1 MRKLK
6 LDFIAGELRR
16 IALCAVGFALC
27 LFLLSRFYQEFAS
40 LRLPLLLGAAAVIV
54 LAALRAAMQLRA
66 AMGGLNDSD
75 MYILEKEY
83 PASHPV
89 YKVWQGEIHLLPSFI
104 VCRNRGRLLLLPL
117 HRIEKVEERFDR
129 TAAARIPF
137 MRCTLDAGKTL
148 SIGFSP
154 GRPQDSDAVFA
165 WLTQRLGGEKIR
177 RCR

>member
-16 IALCAVGFALC
+16 IALCAVGFVLC
-27 LFLLSRFYQEFAS
+27 LLILSRFYQEFAS
-40 LRLPLLLGAAAVIV
+40 LRLPLLLGAAAVIA

-66 AMGGLNDSD
+66 GMNGLNDSD
-75 MYILEKEY
+75 VYVLEKEY
-83 PASHPV
+83 QAPHPV
-89 YKVWQGEIHLLPSFI
+89 YKVWQGDIHLLPSFI

-129 TAAARIPF
+129 TAAGRIPF
-137 MRCTLDAGKTL
+137 MRCTLDAGKSL

-154 GRPQDSDAVFA
+154 SRPQDSDAVFA

-177 RCR
+177 RCQ